1 MTPDKLNIP
10 HGLSIRPSTP
20 ADRGFIENLFRTTR
34 DDLRLIDAEPDF
46 IETLIEQQ
54 FNAQTTGYG
63 DQFPNAMYFIIEKQG
78 QPVGRLTIDFGSN
91 EVRLV
96 DIAFIP
102 EARGKG
108 YGEGVVNG
116 LKLAAMQCRAPL
128 ALSVPSGNWRAKQL
142 YTRLGFKTE
151 EIAPPFER
159 MVWYP
164 GSGRQGE
171 GGNVQ
176 RK

>member
-78 QPVGRLTIDFGSN
+78 QPINIDD
-91 EVRLV
+91 R
-96 DIAFIP
+96 
-102 EARGKG
+102 
-108 YGEGVVNG
+108 
-116 LKLAAMQCRAPL
+116 
-128 ALSVPSGNWRAKQL
+128 
-142 YTRLGFKTE
+142 T
-151 EIAPPFER
+151 
-159 MVWYP
+159 
-164 GSGRQGE
+164 
-171 GGNVQ
+171 VQ
-176 RK
+176 